1 MTLSPAALIRKL
13 ALNIHAEVPDIVFNY
28 FTMHNSA
35 WNFLTELKEEFT
47 RLFGAGFLQYIPT
60 EDKLPYVVGY
70 VFSTAA
76 GRTGLTSD
84 DKGEAVDAGIDAAAK
99 VMRKFLEDGH
109 GRVVKEQ
116 AETEV
121 EPEELKDVEFGDLDP
136 WRLDRLM
143 TKIKKESQATG
154 GFGRGGD
161 GEDCAVQ

>member
-1 MTLSPAALIRKL
+1 MLLPTVLIRKL

-35 WNFLTELKEEFT
+35 WKFLTELKEEFI
-47 RLFGAGFLQYIPT
+47 RLWGAGFLQYVPT

-76 GRTGLTSD
+76 GRTGLTSE

-99 VMRKFLEDGH
+99 LMRKFLEDGR

-121 EPEELKDVEFGDLDP
+121 RPEELKDADFGDLDP
-136 WRLDRLM
+136 WRMDRMM
-143 TKIKKESQATG
+143 TKIKKESQTSG
-154 GFGRGGD
+154 GRRGA
-161 GEDCAVQ
+161 GEECPMQ